1 MRHGCHG
8 ASGRIG
14 GAAVLGA
21 ALAASLWAPPARADQ
36 AQALESCRAVV
47 VPELRHD
54 GKPAVALELDEDK
67 VVLET
72 AEGSIG
78 EQPIAAVLSAPGEI
92 RRPSEPAKPVRLICL
107 LGPGDSAVF
116 AHLVPTEPPS
126 ALDVCYGRS
135 AIRLDVAPC
144 LEAALAAAERDLAD
158 RLAAAR
164 KEAADLDR
172 VTGRTHTAAAL
183 EASQRAWLAYRD
195 EECHRRAALVAGG
208 TGEGDIGLAC
218 RVDVTSA
225 RAAELRP

>member
-1 MRHGCHG
+1 MRHECHG

-14 GAAVLGA
+14 AAVVLVA
-21 ALAASLWAPPARADQ
+21 ALALRLPGLAHADQ
-36 AQALESCRAVV
+36 PPALESCRAAVA
-47 VPELRHD
+47 PELRQG
-54 GKPAVALELDEDK
+54 GKPAVALKLDEEK
-67 VVLET
+67 VLLEP

-78 EQPIAAVLSAPGEI
+78 DQPIAAVLSAPGEI
-92 RRPSEPAKPVRLICL
+92 QRPSEPATQVRLVCL
-107 LGPGDSAVF
+107 VGPGDSALF
-116 AHLVPTEPPS
+116 AHLVPTGPPS
-126 ALDVCYGRS
+126 SLAVCYSRS

-144 LEAALAAAERDLAD
+144 LETALAAAERDLAD

-164 KEAADLDR
+164 KDAADLDR

-218 RVDVTSA
+218 RVDLTSA
-225 RAAELRP
+225 RADELRP